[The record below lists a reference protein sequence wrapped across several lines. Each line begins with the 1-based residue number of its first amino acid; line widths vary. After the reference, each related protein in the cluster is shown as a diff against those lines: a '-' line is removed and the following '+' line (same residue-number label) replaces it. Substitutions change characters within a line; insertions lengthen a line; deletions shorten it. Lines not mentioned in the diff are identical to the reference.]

1 MVIYYVILLSLFSPS
16 VSWGYVDPGSISII
30 LQVVLAFVL
39 GGVITLRGK
48 IKNGIRRLLGLFSS
62 KWNRSKKEGDE

>member
-30 LQVVLAFVL
+30 IQVVLAFVL

-48 IKNGIRRLLGLFSS
+48 IINGIRRLWGFFSF
-62 KWNRSKKEGDE
+62 KRNQDKKEGDE